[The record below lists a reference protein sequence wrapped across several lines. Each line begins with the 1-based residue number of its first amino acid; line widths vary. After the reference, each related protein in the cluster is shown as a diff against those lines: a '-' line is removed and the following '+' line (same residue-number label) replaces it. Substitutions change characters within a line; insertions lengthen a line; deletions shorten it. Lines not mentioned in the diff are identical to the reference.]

1 MEYRFRE
8 EFDEARKYC
17 VDVYGVASNFSNED
31 DEDDWFTCPE
41 CDEPLLAGD
50 WDTIEDWVPMT
61 PWSACPICNW
71 SWYDETYGNY
81 EEEEDEPY
89 VD

>member
-17 VDVYGVASNFSNED
+17 VNVYGVASNFSNED
-31 DEDDWFTCPE
+31 DEDDWFTCSE
-41 CDEPLLAGD
+41 CDELLLAGD
-50 WDTIEDWVPMT
+50 WDIIEDWEPMT

>member
-17 VDVYGVASNFSNED
+17 VDVYGVVSNFSNKD

-50 WDTIEDWVPMT
+50 WDTIEDWEPMT